1 MNTTVLPPVPE
12 EAPRFFAGRMALLFC
27 APMLVNGIALP
38 FFPVW
43 LNTLSMSDLEI
54 GIILSLPMFVRVLT
68 APVAG
73 IIADRL
79 GDRAI
84 VLVWSAGLGLLTA
97 LALFLSPGFW
107 PVLIVY
113 TLQGAVYAPFVP
125 IADAIAL
132 SGVRRWGFDYGRMRV
147 WGSVAFIC
155 ATMAGGSLIGLF
167 GGRMVLPALVAG
179 FVILTGMA
187 LLAPRIGR
195 PRRPSALTTL
205 AETPPRALRKPDL
218 QLMLIGA
225 CMVHGSHAL
234 LFAFSAI
241 YWQGLGF
248 SGTMIGALWS
258 AGVFAEVI
266 FFVIARWL
274 RNRINLWSMV
284 AVGCAVAVGRW
295 IIFPMDLGFSGYFAL
310 QCLHAF
316 TYASIH
322 IGIQGKLI
330 ERVSEEQEGAAQ
342 GLYFFYMG
350 SFTAIFTL
358 LSGYLFNRFGV
369 DSFYFMSLFAFI
381 GFALVLL
388 AGYLQPHSAGFGGK
402 TSEAS

>member
-1 MNTTVLPPVPE
+1 MNTTVPPPVPE
-12 EAPRFFAGRMALLFC
+12 EAPRFFVGRMALLFC

-43 LNTLSMSDLEI
+43 LDTLSMSDLEI
-54 GIILSLPMFVRVLT
+54 GIILSLPMFIRVLT

-73 IIADRL
+73 IVADRL

-84 VLVWSAGLGLLTA
+84 VLVWSAGLSLLTA
-97 LALFLSPGFW
+97 LALFISPGFW

-113 TLQGAVYAPFVP
+113 TLQGAVYAPFFP
-125 IADAIAL
+125 IVDAIAL
-132 SGVRRWGFDYGRMRV
+132 SGVRRWGVDYSRMRV
-147 WGSVAFIC
+147 WGSVAFIG
-155 ATMAGGSLIGLF
+155 ATMTGGALIGLF
-167 GGRMVLPALVAG
+167 GGRMVLPALATG
-179 FVILTGMA
+179 FVVLVVMA
-187 LLAPRIGR
+187 ILAPRIGR

-205 AETPPRALRKPDL
+205 ADAPPRALRKPDL

-225 CMVHGSHAL
+225 CIVHGSHAL
-234 LFAFSAI
+234 LFAFSAL

-266 FFVIARWL
+266 FFFIARWL
-274 RNRINLWSMV
+274 HSKINLWSMV
-284 AVGCAVAVGRW
+284 AIGCAVAVGRW
-295 IIFPMDLGFSGYFAL
+295 IVFPMELGFAGYFAL

-322 IGIQGKLI
+322 IGIQGKLL
-330 ERVSEEQEGAAQ
+330 ERVSEAQEGAAQ

-358 LSGYLFNRFGV
+358 ISGYLFNRFGV
-369 DSFYFMSLFAFI
+369 QSFYFMSFFAFI

-388 AGYLQPHSAGFGGK
+388 AGYLQPQSERLGGK

>member
-12 EAPRFFAGRMALLFC
+12 EAPRFFVGRMALLFC

-38 FFPVW
+38 YFPVW

-54 GIILSLPMFVRVLT
+54 GVILALPMFVRVLT

-84 VLVWSAGLGLLTA
+84 VLVWSAVLSLLTA
-97 LALFLSPGFW
+97 LALFVSPGFW
-107 PVLIVY
+107 PVLIIY
-113 TLQGAVYAPFVP
+113 TLQGAFYAPFFP
-125 IADAIAL
+125 IVDAIAL
-132 SGVRRWGFDYGRMRV
+132 SGVRRWGIDYSRTRV
-147 WGSVAFIC
+147 WGSVAFIG
-155 ATMAGGSLIGLF
+155 ATMAGGVLIGLF
-167 GGRMVLPALVAG
+167 GGRMVLPALAGGFTLLVA
-179 FVILTGMA
+179 MA
-187 LLAPRIGR
+187 LAAPRIGR

-205 AETPPRALRKPDL
+205 ADAPPRALRKPDL

-225 CMVHGSHAL
+225 CIAHGSHAM

-248 SGTMIGALWS
+248 SGTMIGLLWS

-266 FFVIARWL
+266 FFIIARWL
-274 RNRINLWSMV
+274 RKRINLWSMV

-295 IIFPMDLGFSGYFAL
+295 IVFPMELGFAGYFAL

-330 ERVSEEQEGAAQ
+330 ERVPEAQEGAAQ

-350 SFTAIFTL
+350 GFTAIFTL

-369 DSFYFMSLFAFI
+369 EAFYFMSVFALI
-381 GFALVLL
+381 GFALVVL
-388 AGYLQPHSAGFGGK
+388 AAYLQPQSAGFGGK